1 MRVFYDQKSKDEYE
15 QEKATFMSLWYY
27 FGEDEEW
34 FDKQVVDK
42 YIRNKNNPHY
52 ENNRKFVQYKDIS
65 TTRVPT
71 RCPKCRR
78 AWAIEMTGSKFEPC
92 ILDPEVYN
100 NIPMVKGECP
110 SPIDDNCKEKE

>member
-1 MRVFYDQKSKDEYE
+1 
-15 QEKATFMSLWYY
+15 MSLWYY

-78 AWAIEMTGSKFEPC
+78 AWAIEMTGSKFEAC

-110 SPIDDNCKEKE
+110 NPIDEICKEKE

>member
-1 MRVFYDQKSKDEYE
+1 MRVYYDQKSEDEYE

-27 FGEDEEW
+27 FKEDEEW

-52 ENNRKFVQYKDIS
+52 ENNRKFVQYKDTS
-65 TTRVPT
+65 TTRIPT
-71 RCPKCRR
+71 RCPKCKR
-78 AWAIEMTGSKFEPC
+78 AWAVEMTGSKFEPC

-110 SPIDDNCKEKE
+110 DTIDQICKEKE